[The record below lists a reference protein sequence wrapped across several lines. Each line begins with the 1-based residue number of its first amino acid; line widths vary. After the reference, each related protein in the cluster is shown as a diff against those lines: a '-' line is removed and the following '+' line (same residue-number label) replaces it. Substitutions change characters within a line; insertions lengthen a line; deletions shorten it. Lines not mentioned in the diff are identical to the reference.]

1 MTEQYGTPTPKGTE
15 AESLSDA
22 LGHQPTLTK
31 FVQQVGLQEVAK
43 AVEGDNYVVCD
54 LGMHGVQGCADMREA
69 AQQQQMAAECVA
81 IGLAIL
87 MAVIVG
93 SLAVTFVD
101 LITKLAAPVGRNRV
115 YALFP
120 RRRAAQQ
127 PRKEHIA

>member
-1 MTEQYGTPTPKGTE
+1 MTEQQVKPLPDKTE
-15 AESLSDA
+15 TESLSDA
-22 LGHQPTLTK
+22 LADQPTLLS

-43 AVEGDNYVVCD
+43 AVEGNNYVVCD

-69 AQQQQMAAECVA
+69 TQQQQMAAEWVA
-81 IGLAIL
+81 IGLVIL